1 MSKIG
6 DLFVRLGLKSDDF
19 KKGMNEAKKDTKS
32 FSQGLEKMKA
42 GALAVWGAIGAS
54 VLAFGNQVIK
64 ATNSAGDAWEMFISQ
79 AKAGW
84 RTFMQAISAMDWDG
98 LIGKIKE
105 STSAAKELQGALD
118 AEFEIRNSIEL
129 QKAAM
134 AEELAQLELLARNV
148 SKPYAERAKA
158 AQEFLNKIKPIY
170 DQELALA
177 NRLLDAQ
184 QGKWLKGTSLTDNA
198 QTREELSRFLI
209 DYGKNQNLANALA
222 VMVDANKRT
231 ITGSTKLA
239 KAQLNGNN
247 DYVSRY
253 RAASQ
258 YVADYQSRMGYS
270 NNLFDFANVYER
282 WRGDED
288 TKPLV
293 EALKSAWASKGSFD
307 KETKRIQGL
316 LNTALTNM
324 GGSEEGES
332 LADSLAKELYK
343 IEESIYDEVEAIED
357 IEIEVPKIDTS
368 NLDKFDDR
376 LAQFTDNWQQ
386 EQEKIKQL
394 NQMVEQSIISATTN
408 GLQAFTDMMFGLE
421 GADATAILTGLMQP
435 FADTAGQL
443 GGMLM
448 AQGLAVEAFKT
459 SLSSLQGA
467 PAIAA
472 GAALLAVSAAMK
484 SGIKALASNQ
494 SAGGSTSS
502 YGGSSIGSATAQN
515 YESTLTINVV
525 GSISG
530 SDIALSL
537 DRTKKKQGR

>member
-6 DLFVRLGLKSDDF
+6 DLFVRLGLKSDDY
-19 KKGMNEAKKDTKS
+19 KRGMADAKKETTS
-32 FSQGLEKMKA
+32 FSQGLGKMKA
-42 GALAVWGAIGAS
+42 GALAVWAAIGTSVIAFARDFVSSSNKIGDKWAQTLGGMKQSWTTFKAMLTNWDFKNFGDRIAEAFQGGKEGAVAKDELFEVMNTLNIARAKLQTTLDDLYFAMTDPSQALEDRIAAGRKYLSLQKGLYDEEIALMKRQKEATINTWLSGSGINAS
-54 VLAFGNQVIK
+54 AADVETFFGGFKGNATDAVAK
-64 ATNSAGDAWEMFISQ
+64 MFPELYDWYMTMGDATNKPVVDAILAYDRSLAQFASDNRRIIRQLNTLGAQDEN
-79 AKAGW
+79 
-84 RTFMQAISAMDWDG
+84 G
-98 LIGKIKE
+98 LID
-105 STSAAKELQGALD
+105 LPL
-118 AEFEIRNSIEL
+118 L
-129 QKAAM
+129 
-134 AEELAQLELLARNV
+134 LE
-148 SKPYAERAKA
+148 
-158 AQEFLNKIKPIY
+158 Q
-170 DQELALA
+170 
-177 NRLLDAQ
+177 
-184 QGKWLKGTSLTDNA
+184 
-198 QTREELSRFLI
+198 
-209 DYGKNQNLANALA
+209 
-222 VMVDANKRT
+222 
-231 ITGSTKLA
+231 
-239 KAQLNGNN
+239 
-247 DYVSRY
+247 
-253 RAASQ
+253 
-258 YVADYQSRMGYS
+258 VAD
-270 NNLFDFANVYER
+270 D
-282 WRGDED
+282 
-288 TKPLV
+288 
-293 EALKSAWASKGSFD
+293 
-307 KETKRIQGL
+307 
-316 LNTALTNM
+316 
-324 GGSEEGES
+324 
-332 LADSLAKELYK
+332 
-343 IEESIYDEVEAIED
+343 IYDEVENIN
-357 IEIEVPKIDTS
+357 EIGTIKVPPIDTS
-368 NLDKFDDR
+368 NLDKFDNR

-386 EQEKIKQL
+386 EQEKIKRL
-394 NQMVEQSIISATTN
+394 NQMVEDSIISATTN